1 MYGLIC
7 LRGTGRLILL
17 GMDKKIFIPITILI
31 VFVIIAIATCSGS
44 GKVVVDYVKVPPVKS
59 NIDTME
65 LKVYVENSGSMDAY
79 MCSGSNL
86 KDAVFDYVSDLRKYA
101 HSCTLYYINSQIIP
115 YKGNL
120 ISYIKD
126 LDPIA
131 FANAGG
137 DRSNTDLRKIFSDV
151 MQVHKFNTVSVFVS
165 DCILDIPESAT
176 DFFGNC
182 QVSIKNTF
190 NEALAKNPNLG
201 VEIIKLQSKFDGYWY
216 CGKNSEKLSNVKR
229 PYYIWVI
236 GDKKYLS
243 ELNKKVPVNNIIGGI
258 QGYCAYSNSMEIP
271 FEIEKRKYVIN
282 HTGKISV
289 QILADL
295 NSSLQSEMLIRNISQ
310 YKTSTPTQSYIASV
324 NKITAKGCPYSH
336 VLNVEIDNP
345 STIKTETIT
354 FSYPYLPSWVS
365 ETNDSTGLNVKKN
378 IHKTTGIL
386 SLIKGVADAYK
397 SSTEFGSITFNL
409 KNK

>member
-1 MYGLIC
+1 
-7 LRGTGRLILL
+7 
-17 GMDKKIFIPITILI
+17 MDKKIFIPITILI

-44 GKVVVDYVKVPPVKS
+44 GKVVVDYVKVPPVKYS
-59 NIDTME
+59 MNTME

-79 MCSGSNL
+79 MCPGSNL

-101 HSCTLYYINSQIIP
+101 HSCTLYYINSQVIP

-120 ISYIKD
+120 NSYIKN
-126 LDPIA
+126 LDPVA
-131 FANAGG
+131 FAKAGG
-137 DRSNTDLRKIFSDV
+137 DRGNTDLRKILSDV
-151 MQVHKFNTVSVFVS
+151 MQVHKSNTVSVLVS

-182 QVSIKNTF
+182 QVSIKNIF

-201 VEIIKLQSKFDGYWY
+201 VVIMKLQSKFDGYWY
-216 CGKNSEKLSNVKR
+216 CGSNSEKLSNVKR

-243 ELNKKVPVNNIIGGI
+243 ELNKKVPVTNIIGGI
-258 QGYCAYSNSMEIP
+258 QEYCAYSGSMAIP
-271 FEIEKRKYVIN
+271 FEIGKKKYVIN
-282 HTGKISV
+282 HTGKITV

-310 YKTSTPTQSYIASV
+310 YKTSTPAQSYIISV
-324 NKITAKGCPYSH
+324 DKITEKGSPYSY
-336 VLNVEIDNP
+336 VLNVEINNP
-345 STIKTETIT
+345 SIIKTETIT

-365 ETNDSTGLNVKKN
+365 ETNDSTGLDVKKN
-378 IHKTTGIL
+378 IHKTTGIMP
-386 SLIKGVADAYK
+386 LIKGVAEAYK
-397 SSTEFGSITFNL
+397 SSIEFGSITFNL